1 MKKTVL
7 AMTIIWA
14 LLFTLAAE
22 TESFSL
28 VGAQTYTNIVIK
40 PDGSIEPETDLLERN
55 GNDYIFKSD
64 IFGDIMTCP
73 MPAVAGHETSGW
85 VEEVGEGVTYVK
97 PGDLVI
103 YTLIPAACGQ
113 CYYCSIGEHN
123 QCENHPIA
131 RNAPGRLRTKDGKRI
146 HQWYGTM
153 ATFAEYATG
162 LEINLV
168 KIPQDTPV
176 DRAALLSCGVIAG
189 YGAVVNRAQVKPN
202 RSVVVIGA
210 GGVGLN
216 AIQGALFVGAYPII
230 AIDINDNKLE
240 MAKKFG
246 ATYTI
251 NPNKE
256 IDVMKKA
263 FELNYGRGA
272 DNVIVAVAGIDIL
285 RQAFLMTARTGM
297 TVVVGHGYGEEMS
310 AWTPV
315 EFCRGKK
322 ITGSAMGAVRP
333 RIEIP
338 RLIELYNDGR
348 FKLDE
353 LISGHYSFGDINEAI
368 ANMEKGDAIRNVVMF

>member
-1 MKKTVL
+1 M
-7 AMTIIWA
+7 
-14 LLFTLAAE
+14 
-22 TESFSL
+22 
-28 VGAQTYTNIVIK
+28 
-40 PDGSIEPETDLLERN
+40 
-55 GNDYIFKSD
+55 
-64 IFGDIMTCP
+64 
-73 MPAVAGHETSGW
+73 
-85 VEEVGEGVTYVK
+85 
-97 PGDLVI
+97 
-103 YTLIPAACGQ
+103 
-113 CYYCSIGEHN
+113 
-123 QCENHPIA
+123 
-131 RNAPGRLRTKDGKRI
+131 
-146 HQWYGTM
+146 
-153 ATFAEYATG
+153 
-162 LEINLV
+162 
-168 KIPQDTPV
+168 

-202 RSVVVIGA
+202 RSVVIIGA

-256 IDVMKKA
+256 TDVIKKV

-272 DNVIVAVAGIDIL
+272 DNVIVGVAGIDIL

-310 AWTPV
+310 AWMPV

-353 LISGHYSFGDINEAI
+353 LISGHYSFDDINEAI
-368 ANMEKGDAIRNVVMF
+368 TNMEKGDAIRNVVMF